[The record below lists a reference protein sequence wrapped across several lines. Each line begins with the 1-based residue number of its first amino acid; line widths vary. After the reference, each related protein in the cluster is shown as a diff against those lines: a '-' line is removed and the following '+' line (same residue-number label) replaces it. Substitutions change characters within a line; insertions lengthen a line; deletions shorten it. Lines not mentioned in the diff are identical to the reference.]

1 MGRCFLVSLLQFLFL
16 FLCGTD
22 HRLLWS
28 VTPEQQDQ
36 PQKEQPPKPELQR
49 QRKGQPTRQAIPEEE
64 DANVKNQEYS
74 FNPLQAQREVQTG
87 NYYFKKGSYRA
98 AAGRFREAT
107 HWNEGYAE
115 AWLRLGEAEE
125 KLKDPKEARD
135 AYQKYLE
142 LASDS
147 PKAPEIRKKLEKMK

>member
-1 MGRCFLVSLLQFLFL
+1 MGRCFLASLLI
-16 FLCGTD
+16 LCGTD

-28 VTPEQQDQ
+28 ATPDQQDQQ
-36 PQKEQPPKPELQR
+36 PQKEQPAKPELQR
-49 QRKGQPTRQAIPEEE
+49 QRKGQQPTRQAVPEEE

-125 KLKDPKEARD
+125 KLKDPKEARA

-142 LASDS
+142 LDSDGA
-147 PKAPEIRKKLEKMK
+147 KAPEIRKKLEKMK

>member
-1 MGRCFLVSLLQFLFL
+1 MGRCFLACLLAFAASAGAQ
-16 FLCGTD
+16 
-22 HRLLWS
+22 
-28 VTPEQQDQ
+28 E
-36 PQKEQPPKPELQR
+36 QKEQQAPPKPELQR
-49 QRKGQPTRQAIPEEE
+49 DRKSKQGQPTRQAIPEEE
-64 DANVKNQEYS
+64 DANVKNQEHS

-107 HWNEGYAE
+107 QWNEGYAE

-125 KLKDPKEARD
+125 KLKDPKEARE